1 MNNETEGT
9 EAVKVW
15 KPIPP
20 QEPEIMR
27 DGRLKHSG
35 EQLDK
40 RIKALMKTHEIM
52 DGSGHLFL
60 KVLHRP
66 EKWEIKDVQ
75 RYVRAGLDEQN
86 VFYLR
91 KKVDGII
98 NRALM
103 NIARPNRGKAEKPL
117 NMRRKPRRDRES
129 RQGQKKVEMQ
139 AKPRGQT
146 VRTVY
151 VTQRRTRAYVTHSG
165 GEK

>member
-1 MNNETEGT
+1 MNDKT
-9 EAVKVW
+9 EAPEAAKVW
-15 KPIPP
+15 KPLPP

-40 RIKALMKTHEIM
+40 RIKSLMKTHDLM
-52 DGSGHLFL
+52 DGSGHLIL
-60 KVLHRP
+60 KELHRP

-75 RYVRAGLDEQN
+75 RYVRAGLDAQN
-86 VFYLR
+86 IFYSR

-103 NIARPNRGKAEKPL
+103 NIARPNRGKADKPMT
-117 NMRRKPRRDRES
+117 MRRKPRRDRQGQ
-129 RQGQKKVEMQ
+129 QGQKTDLQV
-139 AKPRGQT
+139 KPREQA
-146 VRTVY
+146 VRTIYVIQRRGRPY
-151 VTQRRTRAYVTHSG
+151 VTSEG

>member
-1 MNNETEGT
+1 M
-9 EAVKVW
+9 K
-15 KPIPP
+15 
-20 QEPEIMR
+20 

-40 RIKALMKTHEIM
+40 RIKSLMKTHDLM
-52 DGSGHLFL
+52 DGSGHLIL
-60 KVLHRP
+60 KELHRP

-103 NIARPNRGKAEKPL
+103 NLARPNRGKPIKQP
-117 NMRRKPRRDRES
+117 RKRKGDNRERPE
-129 RQGQKKVEMQ
+129 RQQRQDVQ
-139 AKPRGQT
+139 RGQVT
-146 VRTVY
+146 RTIYVIQRRGRPY
-151 VTQRRTRAYVTHSG
+151 VTNPG

>member
-15 KPIPP
+15 KPLPP
-20 QEPEIMR
+20 QEPVLMK

-40 RIKALMKTHEIM
+40 RVKALMKTHPIM
-52 DGSGHLFL
+52 NGSGHLIL
-60 KVLHRP
+60 RELHRP
-66 EKWEIKDVQ
+66 EREEIKDVQ

-91 KKVDGII
+91 KKVDGLV
-98 NRALM
+98 NRTLL
-103 NIARPNRGKAEKPL
+103 NLARPNRGKPIKQP
-117 NMRRKPRRDRES
+117 RKRKGENREQPG
-129 RQGQKKVEMQ
+129 RQQKQDVQ
-139 AKPRGQT
+139 RGQVT
-146 VRTVY
+146 RTIY
-151 VTQRRTRAYVTHSG
+151 VIQRRGRAYVTGQG

>member
-1 MNNETEGT
+1 MNDKT
-9 EAVKVW
+9 EAPEAAKVW
-15 KPIPP
+15 KPLPP

-40 RIKALMKTHEIM
+40 RIKSLMKTHDLM
-52 DGSGHLFL
+52 DGSGHLIL
-60 KVLHRP
+60 KELHRP

-103 NIARPNRGKAEKPL
+103 NLARPNRGKPIKQP
-117 NMRRKPRRDRES
+117 RKRKGDNRERPE
-129 RQGQKKVEMQ
+129 RQQRQDVQ
-139 AKPRGQT
+139 RGQVT
-146 VRTVY
+146 RTIYVIQRRGRPY
-151 VTQRRTRAYVTHSG
+151 VTNPG